1 MDGVGVSGYGD
12 GVRQLIAKLGIIFA
26 VLLMPFG
33 MTPASGAV
41 HGGMTAAMEHCPQPH
56 SSKHARR
63 GAMDG
68 CTMACASALPAV
80 DLVRAERVALSD
92 MPVAAPVVAEFH
104 GLHPDTATPPP
115 RRG

>member
-1 MDGVGVSGYGD
+1 VSAYHDGVW
-12 GVRQLIAKLGIIFA
+12 QLIAKLGIIVA

-41 HGGMTAAMEHCPQPH
+41 HHGMATAMEHCPQPD
-56 SSKHARR
+56 SSKHAPK

-80 DLVRAERVALSD
+80 DPVRADRVPLRD
-92 MPVAAPVVAEFH
+92 VPVAAPVVAEFH

-115 RRG
+115 KLG